1 MKLSAAFI
9 VDQLEKSYRISK
21 TTNLSKEPCLID
33 SAIYT
38 PGMKLHDFTVYVVDK
53 KEFNTL
59 REYRGL
65 PENCLFVIVGNA
77 NSNTPNICILED
89 GENRLEVFS
98 QIQEIFNTY
107 NTWQDDLIQA
117 YLKGEPVKT
126 MLEISVP
133 VLKNS
138 LFVVGMD
145 FTILDAVFIDP
156 SIPKE
161 KVFGSTKNT
170 HCWITALKNS
180 ELYYK
185 VKDLKDVFYF
195 PSNVTGLASL
205 CVNIRQNNQT
215 TYRLVMLEDNRKIEK
230 NEGFLLKF
238 LALLIQR
245 IISPSLVRNPNGV
258 SNSYINLTNILLEI
272 LCNDNVDYLDI
283 GQKLSAEKWLPDHEY
298 ICLCVKLTEADKRNY
313 TFYPI
318 IYYWKNLIKDS
329 CPFLYKNDV
338 VVFINMTLSN
348 IGLDELMKQ
357 VEYFVENSLLNVG
370 ISRIMSGHIYLRYQY
385 IQTQIA
391 LSIGIEKSPNECI
404 HMFNHV
410 AFDYLLEQTTKDIP
424 PSMIVHEKLLQLIES
439 DRTKHTEYLKTLTAY
454 FNNQFNAL
462 QTAEKLFIH
471 RSTLMYRLDK
481 IKKILGSDL
490 TDPDELLYI
499 MLSLRLLDYL

>member
-1 MKLSAAFI
+1 DVCS
-9 VDQLEKSYRISK
+9 S
-21 TTNLSKEPCLID
+21 
-33 SAIYT
+33 
-38 PGMKLHDFTVYVVDK
+38 
-53 KEFNTL
+53 
-59 REYRGL
+59 
-65 PENCLFVIVGNA
+65 
-77 NSNTPNICILED
+77 
-89 GENRLEVFS
+89 
-98 QIQEIFNTY
+98 
-107 NTWQDDLIQA
+107 DLQA

-238 LALLIQR
+238 VALLIQR

-357 VEYFVENSLLNVG
+357 V
-370 ISRIMSGHIYLRYQY
+370 
-385 IQTQIA
+385 
-391 LSIGIEKSPNECI
+391 
-404 HMFNHV
+404 
-410 AFDYLLEQTTKDIP
+410 
-424 PSMIVHEKLLQLIES
+424 
-439 DRTKHTEYLKTLTAY
+439 
-454 FNNQFNAL
+454 
-462 QTAEKLFIH
+462 
-471 RSTLMYRLDK
+471 
-481 IKKILGSDL
+481 
-490 TDPDELLYI
+490 
-499 MLSLRLLDYL
+499 